1 MIVVL
6 GRYKNYHN
14 WAVKSQ
20 LTKIGRGE
28 NVFGGDND
36 SVDV

>member
-14 WAVKSQ
+14 GAM
-20 LTKIGRGE
+20 TKVGRGE